1 MYIRINEYSW
11 ATWMKEVVKVCQAL
25 SDETRL
31 RILNLLGRRELCVC
45 DLMAA
50 LKITQSKASRHLSYL
65 KNAGLV
71 QDRRE
76 GLWIHYSLCRGNNRF
91 HRALLGEIKT
101 NLNKTETGKKD
112 LAKLKGLMAQGACTA
127 SLRR

>member
-1 MYIRINEYSW
+1 MR
-11 ATWMKEVVKVCQAL
+11 EVIQVYKAL
-25 SDETRL
+25 GDETRL
-31 RILNLLGRRELCVC
+31 RILSLLGRRELCVC
-45 DLMAA
+45 DLMAV

-76 GLWIHYSLCRGNNRF
+76 GLWVHYRLSRGSNRF

-112 LAKLKGLMAQGACTA
+112 LVRLKGLMAQGACTA